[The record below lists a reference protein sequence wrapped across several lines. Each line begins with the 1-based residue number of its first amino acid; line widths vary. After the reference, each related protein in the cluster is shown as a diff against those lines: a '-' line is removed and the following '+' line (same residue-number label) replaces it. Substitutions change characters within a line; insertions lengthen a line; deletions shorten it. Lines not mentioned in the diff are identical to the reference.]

1 MQRFLFRL
9 FTLCL
14 LCALPAPAQF
24 GIFKP
29 SKPATKPTPDDPLAG
44 RASKQPD
51 KELFDKALVAM
62 KKGKF
67 DVARLDLQTLLNTYP
82 ESEYQMRAKLLVGD
96 TWFKEGGTAALTQAE
111 AEYKDFITFFPNQP
125 EAAEAQMKVADIYY
139 MQMEKPDRDPK
150 NAEQAEQEYRTMI
163 QQFPDS
169 TFVPRAKQRLREVQ
183 EVLAER
189 QYQVGSF
196 YATHENWAATI
207 ARLQTVTDNYPLY
220 SHSDLA
226 LIGLGDAYAAEA
238 RYVQGLTRISPKA
251 KQELMKAYDDQAADA
266 YARVVTRYS
275 MAPHVEDARERLI
288 ALNRPVPEPTKE
300 QLADSEAEEQSRTG
314 ITFKDRA
321 MLLVKR
327 GPVTVNAARIGEP
340 TLTDPPA
347 ITAPEVHKRDT
358 ALFTAAL
365 NNQPLPA
372 PTPLGPPAAAPTVA
386 SGAPAGPEPSAGSSL
401 QLENV
406 PSADSGTPTGSGPN
420 IGASI
425 VSTGEGGTGAAPTQ
439 SGPPTS
445 TPVGP
450 PVTAEGAAAAAEA
463 AGVPGAQNPG
473 GLAPVGP
480 TNNQPLPPVEKAAEA
495 PAQTN
500 DVKSGAAAQ
509 VQTGT
514 DTGAT
519 NGKSKKKTPAPK
531 FDSSDESS
539 SKHKKKKGLDKLNP
553 F

>member
-1 MQRFLFRL
+1 
-9 FTLCL
+9 
-14 LCALPAPAQF
+14 
-24 GIFKP
+24 
-29 SKPATKPTPDDPLAG
+29 
-44 RASKQPD
+44 
-51 KELFDKALVAM
+51 
-62 KKGKF
+62 
-67 DVARLDLQTLLNTYP
+67 
-82 ESEYQMRAKLLVGD
+82 
-96 TWFKEGGTAALTQAE
+96 
-111 AEYKDFITFFPNQP
+111 
-125 EAAEAQMKVADIYY
+125 
-139 MQMEKPDRDPK
+139 
-150 NAEQAEQEYRTMI
+150 
-163 QQFPDS
+163 
-169 TFVPRAKQRLREVQ
+169 VPRAKQRLREVQ

-196 YATHENWAATI
+196 YSTHENWAATI
-207 ARLQTVTDNYPLY
+207 ARLQTVVDNYPLY

-238 RYVQGLTRISPKA
+238 RYVQGLRQINPKA

-266 YARVVTRYS
+266 YSRVVTRYS

-300 QLADSEAEEQSRTG
+300 QLAESEAEEQSRTG

-321 MLLVKR
+321 LLLVKR

-340 TLTDPPA
+340 TLTDRPQV
-347 ITAPEVHKRDT
+347 TAPDVHKRDT

-365 NNQPLPA
+365 KGEPLPPIA
-372 PTPLGPPAAAPTVA
+372 PLGGATPAAVAGGSTAEAAPA
-386 SGAPAGPEPSAGSSL
+386 SGSTL

-406 PSADSGTPTGSGPN
+406 QGADTAAPGASGGGPA
-420 IGASI
+420 IGAEI
-425 VSTGEGGTGAAPTQ
+425 ISTGQGNSGQAPAT
-439 SGPPTS
+439 STPPTS
-445 TPVGP
+445 GVPVGP
-450 PVTAEGAAAAAEA
+450 AVTPEGAAAAAAA

-473 GLAPVGP
+473 GLATVAP
-480 TNNQPLPPVEKAAEA
+480 TDNKPLPPIEKPADA

-500 DVKSGAAAQ
+500 DVHNAPQ

-514 DTGAT
+514 DTGAAA
-519 NGKSKKKTPAPK
+519 NGKKKKTPAPK